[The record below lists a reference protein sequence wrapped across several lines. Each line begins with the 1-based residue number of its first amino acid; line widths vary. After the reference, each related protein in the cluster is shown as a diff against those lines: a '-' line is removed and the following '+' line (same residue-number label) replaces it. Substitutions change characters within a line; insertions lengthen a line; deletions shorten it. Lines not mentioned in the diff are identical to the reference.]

1 MKKILIIFALLSTS
15 VFSQT
20 LPPNAPERQQLI
32 AMGAEFLPESKED
45 KFTIFKLG
53 GDLFFVTK
61 SAERTA
67 VGRNFI
73 RDKKLNQTEELEL
86 YKLVNKM
93 NLDNPIQF
101 VLFDRSLQ
109 ANIYIY
115 GNHDPKVF
123 ARIVFA
129 ASKIESVFEMNSKI
143 YSLINN

>member
-1 MKKILIIFALLSTS
+1 MKLIFLFFVYLSSSAFA
-15 VFSQT
+15 QT

-32 AMGAEFLPESKED
+32 AMGAEFLPEGNDD
-45 KFTIFKLG
+45 KFTFFKL
-53 GDLFFVTK
+53 DKNLFFVTK

-86 YKLVNKM
+86 HKLVNKM
-93 NLDNPIQF
+93 NLDNPVQF
-101 VLFDRSLQ
+101 VLFEKSLQ
-109 ANIYIY
+109 ANIFIF
-115 GNHDPKVF
+115 GNHEPKVF

-129 ASKIESVFEMNSKI
+129 ASKIESVFETNPKI